1 MRVLVILRQ
10 LLPFV
15 VSILRDRRRWIWVGE
30 PAVRSNGFHERRAAA
45 LVTTIGELGPTFVKL
60 AQVFAGRADLIPEP
74 YVSALSAL
82 TDRVPPVPVEEIER
96 EIVAAFG
103 QPLEVLFERFD
114 RDPIAAASLGQVHRA
129 RYQGREIVLKVLRP
143 GVEELVARDLR
154 ASGWILEHLERRW
167 DNPHVRGLRSVI
179 TEFSRRVGDEMDLR
193 QESVYAGRIA
203 ANFAGNRR
211 VRVPRMEQALVSRR
225 VVGMEYIEGTRIDR
239 LDGWL
244 AERRVPARR
253 VIETVI
259 ELYIQMMLVDGLF
272 HADPH
277 AGNILVTD
285 DGTIVLLDF
294 GMVVPVSQD
303 IRWHLIST
311 VFAAIRRD
319 ADGVVAGFTE
329 LGILLPEAD
338 REESLALARTLL
350 DVAHTRNT
358 TPERIQLVADEVM
371 HTLYDFPVTLPGEMV
386 YFARAASLIEGLGVR
401 YDPMFNPVLDAAPVA
416 MRMRRQILSSFRD
429 SSAAGPTT
437 ADWAEAMGTVLGRVA
452 RMVTNAVPE
461 ILQLF
466 VPEEPAMRRL
476 ERRSSGL

>member
-15 VSILRDRRRWIWVGE
+15 VSILRDRRRWIWAGD
-30 PAVRSNGFHERRAAA
+30 PAIRSGDFHQRRATA
-45 LVTTIGELGPTFVKL
+45 LVATIGRLGPTFVKL

-74 YVSALSAL
+74 YVSTLGAL
-82 TDRVPPVPVEEIER
+82 TDRVPPVPVDAIER
-96 EIVAAFG
+96 EIVEAFG
-103 QPLEVLFERFD
+103 QPLDTMFERFD
-114 RDPIAAASLGQVHRA
+114 REPIAAASLGQVHRA

-154 ASGWILEHLERRW
+154 ASRWLLERLERRW
-167 DNPHVRGLRSVI
+167 DNPHIRGLRSVI
-179 TEFSRRVGDEMDLR
+179 GEFSRRVGDEMDFR
-193 QESVYAGRIA
+193 KEAAYAERIA

-211 VRVPRMEQALVSRR
+211 VRIPRMEQQLVSRR
-225 VVGMEYIEGTRIDR
+225 VLGMEYIEGVRIDR

-244 AERRVPARR
+244 AQRRMPARR
-253 VIETVI
+253 IIETII
-259 ELYIQMMLVDGLF
+259 ELYVQMMLVDGLF

-285 DGTIVLLDF
+285 DGTIALLDF

-303 IRWHLIST
+303 VRWHLIST

-338 REESLALARTLL
+338 RTESLALAGKLL
-350 DVAHTRNT
+350 AVAHTRST

-416 MRMRRQILSSFRD
+416 MRMRRRILASFRD
-429 SSAAGPTT
+429 GSAAGPTT

-452 RMVTNAVPE
+452 RLVTNAVPE

-466 VPEEPAMRRL
+466 APEEHAMRRL
-476 ERRSSGL
+476 ERRSSGA